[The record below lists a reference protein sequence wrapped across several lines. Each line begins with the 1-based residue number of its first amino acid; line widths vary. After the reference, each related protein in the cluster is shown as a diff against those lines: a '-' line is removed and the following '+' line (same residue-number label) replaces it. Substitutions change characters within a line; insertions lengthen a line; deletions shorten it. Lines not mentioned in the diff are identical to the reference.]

1 MRVSSTLVIRDKS
14 STSCALPVRWCL
26 ATAGKLLCA
35 LPWLLDDLG
44 KSEGKHHVQVSL
56 ESQVLMVVLL
66 MIPFGSG
73 RSWGFNRIFF
83 I

>member
-1 MRVSSTLVIRDKS
+1 MHVSSTPVIRDKS
-14 STSCALPVRWCL
+14 SSSCALPVGWCL
-26 ATAGKLLCA
+26 ATAGKLFCA

-44 KSEGKHHVQVSL
+44 KSEGKRHIQVSL
-56 ESQVLMVVLL
+56 ESQLLMVVLL

-73 RSWGFNRIFF
+73 KSCGFNRIFF